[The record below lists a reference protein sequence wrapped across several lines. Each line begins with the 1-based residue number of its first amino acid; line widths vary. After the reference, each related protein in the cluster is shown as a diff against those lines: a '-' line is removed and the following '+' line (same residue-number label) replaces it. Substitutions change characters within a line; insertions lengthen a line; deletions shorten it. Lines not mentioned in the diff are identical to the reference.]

1 MSMIADVLGVNHF
14 LTLEGAMTV
23 DTVHNRGH
31 NAVRFEIVQ
40 TQEQM
45 LDALS
50 IRAIVYMEDEGVA
63 ARLAFDGNDFQ
74 GTHVVAYDGEEPFA
88 AIRIRWFNGFAKLER
103 MAMRKN
109 FRNARVVRSFLDF
122 VFTHIARKGYPIA
135 LTHASPTY
143 ARLWCKLYKWEEVTH
158 KEPAHFKGHEEP
170 YVELMRRLDVP
181 QNAITCETD
190 VTTLYRVEGAWD
202 RPSSFE
208 AQA

>member
-1 MSMIADVLGVNHF
+1 MNTQPVK
-14 LTLEGAMTV
+14 TQ
-23 DTVHNRGH
+23 GH
-31 NAVRFEIVQ
+31 NAVRFEVVK

-74 GTHVVAYDGEEPFA
+74 ATHVVGYDGDEPFA

-103 MAMRKN
+103 MAMRKA
-109 FRNARVVRSFLDF
+109 FRNARVVRTFLDF
-122 VFTHIARKGYPIA
+122 VFSHIARKGYPTV
-135 LTHASPTY
+135 LTHAAPVY

-170 YVELMRRLDVP
+170 YVELVKHLDVP
-181 QNAITCETD
+181 ANAITADTD

-208 AQA
+208 AAQ